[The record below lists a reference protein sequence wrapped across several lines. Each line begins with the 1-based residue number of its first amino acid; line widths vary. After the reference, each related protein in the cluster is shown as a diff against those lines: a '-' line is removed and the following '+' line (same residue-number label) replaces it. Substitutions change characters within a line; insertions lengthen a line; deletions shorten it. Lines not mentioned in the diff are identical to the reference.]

1 MPRTIWRH
9 CEAKPLA
16 DPSPFSVVLD
26 ASVALAAIFPDEVL
40 NAHALKLLSD
50 LNARGALLVSPV
62 LWESETSSAVRFRV
76 AVRKTLAP
84 TAEATVYALLD
95 ALPVHIVHDPDL
107 ILRARALALAFGRTR
122 VYDATYLALAQ
133 LHGLD
138 FWTGDERLYNAVNGP
153 DTPKGA
159 ALSFVRYIGHLKP

>member
-1 MPRTIWRH
+1 MPRTIWRY
-9 CEAKPLA
+9 CEAKLLANPAPL
-16 DPSPFSVVLD
+16 SVVLD

-40 NAHALKLLSD
+40 NAHALKLLGD

-76 AVRKTLAP
+76 AARKTLAA
-84 TAEATVYALLD
+84 TAEATAYALLD
-95 ALPVHIVHDPDL
+95 ALPIHIVHDPNVV
-107 ILRARALALAFGRTR
+107 LRARALAVAFNRTR

-153 DTPKGA
+153 NVFHSA
-159 ALSFVRYIGHLKP
+159 ALSFVRYIGHLTP